1 MRVALRTEK
10 LTKRFG
16 SLAAVDGLDL
26 EVREGEV
33 FGFLGPNGA
42 GKTTTLRLLCALIG
56 ATSDTAEVAGF
67 RLGRQDSEIRAA
79 VGILTEQPGMY
90 ERQSAWDN
98 LVFFATLY
106 GLNKAT
112 AHAQTERFLRLMG
125 LWELRDE
132 AVATF
137 SRGMKQKMAISRS
150 ALHEPRILFL
160 DEPTTGLDPDAAK
173 TVREFIVALRAE
185 GRTVFLC
192 THNLDEADRL
202 CDRIA
207 FFSHHVIRID
217 TPDQLRAELYGR
229 ATEFRLVP
237 HPRPEDLAR
246 VRAIPGVRDA
256 RLEIGARPD
265 RPTLVRAVCVR
276 EWREALGNKLLVGMT
291 LLPPVIILAAGIV
304 AVAAAAVNP
313 PSDRDVQALYAS
325 APAVAGL
332 DPKDAVQGFIATYFL
347 ILFMLI
353 PTVVPLTMAIYSV
366 IGEKASRT
374 LEPLLATPVGV
385 GDLLFAKS
393 LASTVPSVIVT
404 WAAYGI
410 YLATVI
416 SLGSRAAVRAVTAPR
431 WVLAIVVMVPL
442 LTMLSVNLGILI
454 STRVNDV
461 RVAQQIGGL
470 VVVPVVGLGIAQV
483 TGRVVLDNGA
493 FLEMTII
500 LMVLDLAV
508 FWLARL
514 AFQRENILVRW
525 R

>member
-1 MRVALRTEK
+1 METVIRTEK

-56 ATSDTAEVAGF
+56 ATSGTADVAGY

-79 VGILTEQPGMY
+79 VGILTEQPGLY
-90 ERQSAWDN
+90 ERQSAWEN

-106 GLNKAT
+106 GLNGPT
-112 AHAQTERFLRLMG
+112 AAGQAEHFLRLMG
-125 LWELRDE
+125 LWDRRRE

-137 SRGMKQKMAISRS
+137 SRGMKQKMAIARA

-173 TVREFIVALRAE
+173 TVREFIVQLRGQ

-207 FFSHHVIRID
+207 FFRRNVIRIAD
-217 TPDQLRAELYGR
+217 PDELRAELYGR
-229 ATEFRLVP
+229 ATEIRLMP
-237 HPRPEDLAR
+237 GPRPEDLA
-246 VRAIPGVRDA
+246 PGV
-256 RLEIGARPD
+256 L
-265 RPTLVRAVCVR
+265 
-276 EWREALGNKLLVGMT
+276 
-291 LLPPVIILAAGIV
+291 
-304 AVAAAAVNP
+304 AVAPAATTP
-313 PSDRDVQALYAS
+313 PSERDVQALYAA
-325 APAVAGL
+325 APAAAGL
-332 DPKDAVQGFIATYFL
+332 DPKEAVQGFIATYFL

-366 IGEKASRT
+366 IGEKSART

-393 LASTVPSVIVT
+393 LASTVPSVLVT
-404 WAAYGI
+404 WIAYAI
-410 YLATVI
+410 YLGSVI
-416 SLGSRAAVRAVTAPR
+416 ALGSRAAQNAVTAPR
-431 WVLAIVVMVPL
+431 WILAIVVMVPL
-442 LTMLSVNLGILI
+442 LTLLSVNLGILI

-470 VVVPVVGLGIAQV
+470 VVVPVVALGIAQV

-493 FLEMTII
+493 FLQMSAFLI
-500 LMVLDLAV
+500 VVDVAV
-508 FWLARL
+508 FWLAKV

>member
-1 MRVALRTEK
+1 MRTVLRTDK

-16 SLAAVDGLDL
+16 SLTAVDRVDL

-33 FGFLGPNGA
+33 FGYLGPNGA
-42 GKTTTLRLLCALIG
+42 GKTTTLRLLCALI
-56 ATSDTAEVAGF
+56 APTSGGAEVAGYT
-67 RLGRQDSEIRAA
+67 LGKHDTEIRAA

-112 AHAQTERFLRLMG
+112 AHAQAERFLRLMG
-125 LWELRDE
+125 LWERRDE

-256 RLEIGARPD
+256 RLENGSIIVEAPM
-265 RPTLVRAVCVR
+265 LVRALIEGGAEIAFVTERKAHLEDVY
-276 EWREALGNKLLVGMT
+276 LK
-291 LLPPVIILAAGIV
+291 IV
-304 AVAAAAVNP
+304 E
-313 PSDRDVQALYAS
+313 
-325 APAVAGL
+325 
-332 DPKDAVQGFIATYFL
+332 PKD
-347 ILFMLI
+347 
-353 PTVVPLTMAIYSV
+353 
-366 IGEKASRT
+366 
-374 LEPLLATPVGV
+374 
-385 GDLLFAKS
+385 
-393 LASTVPSVIVT
+393 
-404 WAAYGI
+404 
-410 YLATVI
+410 
-416 SLGSRAAVRAVTAPR
+416 
-431 WVLAIVVMVPL
+431 
-442 LTMLSVNLGILI
+442 
-454 STRVNDV
+454 
-461 RVAQQIGGL
+461 
-470 VVVPVVGLGIAQV
+470 
-483 TGRVVLDNGA
+483 
-493 FLEMTII
+493 
-500 LMVLDLAV
+500 
-508 FWLARL
+508 
-514 AFQRENILVRW
+514 
-525 R
+525 